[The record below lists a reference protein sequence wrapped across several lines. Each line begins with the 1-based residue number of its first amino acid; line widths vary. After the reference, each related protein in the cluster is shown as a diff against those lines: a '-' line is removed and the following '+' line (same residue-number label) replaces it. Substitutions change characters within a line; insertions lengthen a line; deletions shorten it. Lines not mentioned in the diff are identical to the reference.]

1 MAKSIATF
9 NQIFPQNAFV
19 QASLDFLHAVGNHPG
34 HEKIEEVAS
43 GRNEPNDAAP
53 AEFYTADINGIVQS
67 MYATPDLL
75 EKFVTMGRDHF
86 TDRLVYFPMRK
97 YFVRY
102 LCEVN
107 LGTRK

>member
-1 MAKSIATF
+1 MKKSRKS
-9 NQIFPQNAFV
+9 P
-19 QASLDFLHAVGNHPG
+19 
-34 HEKIEEVAS
+34 
-43 GRNEPNDAAP
+43 AAGMNP
-53 AEFYTADINGIVQS
+53 MMLLQPEFYTADINGIVQS

-75 EKFVTMGRDHF
+75 ENSVTMGRDHF